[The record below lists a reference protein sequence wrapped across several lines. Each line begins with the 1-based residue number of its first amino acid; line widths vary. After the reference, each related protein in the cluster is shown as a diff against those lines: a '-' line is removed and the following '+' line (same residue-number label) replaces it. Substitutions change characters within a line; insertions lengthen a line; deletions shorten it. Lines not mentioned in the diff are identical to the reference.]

1 MSDEHLVRI
10 KELETLIKEL
20 VDFGDQLEELLVACS
35 DSEVFSK
42 QIGRSLKE
50 WAEVRKR
57 ALMEVK

>member
-1 MSDEHLVRI
+1 MSDEHLARI
-10 KELETLIKEL
+10 RELETLIKEL
-20 VDFGDQLEELLVACS
+20 VDFGDQLEELVACN

>member
-1 MSDEHLVRI
+1 MSEQYLSRI
-10 KELETLIKEL
+10 QELETLIKEL
-20 VDFGDQLEELLVACS
+20 VDFGDQLEELVACS

>member
-1 MSDEHLVRI
+1 MSEQYLSRI
-10 KELETLIKEL
+10 QELETLIKEL
-20 VDFGDQLEELLVACS
+20 VDFGDQLEELLACN

-42 QIGRSLKE
+42 QIGRSIKE